1 MLNELKKE
9 ANLTTTDNGAVTYVS
24 TESFCLDLFS
34 SIGASRDLEREEVE
48 AMFQRAYAEDKKLAL
63 KILFFARDL
72 RGGLGEREVFRIIIR
87 WLAHND
93 KDAVIRNIKYITE
106 FGRFDDLLCLL
117 STPVESEVIAIISA
131 QLKDDLDNMNKGNPV
146 SLLAKWLPSIN
157 ASSYQ
162 SLHDALII
170 AKALGLSNAEY
181 RKYLSALRKHIGI
194 IENNLREKDYTFDYS
209 KLPSGALFK
218 YREAFMREDYERY
231 AKFLN
236 SVESGEAKLNASTL
250 MPYQVVNP
258 IINLYKD
265 FDSTERQALDATWN
279 SLPNYTNGQNALVV
293 MDGSGSMYTSYAS
306 VYPIN
311 VAISLAIY
319 FAERNEGHY
328 KNNFIT
334 FSKTPRL
341 VEIKGEDI
349 YEKVKYCMTFF
360 EIANTNLEKV
370 FNLILRTAIKYNLPQ
385 SELPEM
391 IYIISDMEFDSCV
404 DTDGM
409 TNFQSAK
416 QKFESHGYKLPTVVF
431 WNVYASTK
439 NQPVTKNEQGVILVS
454 GCNPTLFSMV
464 TSGDIDPYK
473 FMLQTLS
480 VERYS
485 GIE

>member
-1 MLNELKKE
+1 
-9 ANLTTTDNGAVTYVS
+9 
-24 TESFCLDLFS
+24 
-34 SIGASRDLEREEVE
+34 
-48 AMFQRAYAEDKKLAL
+48 
-63 KILFFARDL
+63 
-72 RGGLGEREVFRIIIR
+72 
-87 WLAHND
+87 
-93 KDAVIRNIKYITE
+93 
-106 FGRFDDLLCLL
+106 
-117 STPVESEVIAIISA
+117 
-131 QLKDDLDNMNKGNPV
+131 
-146 SLLAKWLPSIN
+146 
-157 ASSYQ
+157 
-162 SLHDALII
+162 
-170 AKALGLSNAEY
+170 
-181 RKYLSALRKHIGI
+181 
-194 IENNLREKDYTFDYS
+194 
-209 KLPSGALFK
+209 
-218 YREAFMREDYERY
+218 
-231 AKFLN
+231 
-236 SVESGEAKLNASTL
+236 
-250 MPYQVVNP
+250 
-258 IINLYKD
+258 
-265 FDSTERQALDATWN
+265 
-279 SLPNYTNGQNALVV
+279 

-334 FSKTPRL
+334 FSQTPRL
-341 VEIKGEDI
+341 VEIKGVDI